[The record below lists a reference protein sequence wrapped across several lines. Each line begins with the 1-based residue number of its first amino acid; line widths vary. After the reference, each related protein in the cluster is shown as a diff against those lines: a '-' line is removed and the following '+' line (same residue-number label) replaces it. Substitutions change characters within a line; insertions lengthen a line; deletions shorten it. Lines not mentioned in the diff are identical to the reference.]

1 MHAFMAQLRCGI
13 RACDALRQAAGA
25 RTGRRQTWAR
35 ARRRRFAPG
44 ASKGSVVQRSVGTHG
59 FTPARLLPSFATLI
73 ALLLS
78 LVWTEAA
85 DARFERGLSL
95 AGSGGFGA
103 INFDDAIAFD
113 RSLVPE
119 AAQSGYP
126 GGSLGELFS
135 RGDLIGGFAAGFL
148 GAGAVG
154 LLFGHGV
161 VGELS
166 GFASVLGLSCQL
178 ALIAM
183 LARLIWTWWRD
194 DKTDTL
200 ADLSPRQLADAYGR
214 PRHEGLPRID
224 ESMDDEGMDS
234 AAAVEDTEPGAI
246 AKTEQP
252 QT

>member
-1 MHAFMAQLRCGI
+1 M
-13 RACDALRQAAGA
+13 
-25 RTGRRQTWAR
+25 
-35 ARRRRFAPG
+35 
-44 ASKGSVVQRSVGTHG
+44 QRSVGTHG
-59 FTPARLLPSFATLI
+59 FAPARLLPSFATLI
-73 ALLLS
+73 ALVVS

-85 DARFERGLSL
+85 DARFERGLSF
-95 AGSGGFGA
+95 AGGGAFGS

-113 RSLVPE
+113 HPLVPE
-119 AAQSGYP
+119 AAQSSYP

-166 GFASVLGLSCQL
+166 GFASVLGLLCQL

-183 LARLIWTWWRD
+183 LARLIWVWWRD

-200 ADLSPRQLADAYGR
+200 AGLSPRQLADAYGR
-214 PRHEGLPRID
+214 RRHEGLPDFNNAPSLEMELD
-224 ESMDDEGMDS
+224 EAADDGLGH
-234 AAAVEDTEPGAI
+234 P
-246 AKTEQP
+246 K
-252 QT
+252 